1 MKQTRWIGAGL
12 VVMGLVFL
20 GSAFG
25 YTTLGGRWARASL
38 PVGYFTNPAN
48 TVAGWEASVQAGAQ
62 AWNNVPNQYFRFA
75 WRGQTARMAESIDG
89 VNAVSNMIN
98 PSNYQGGVLAVTY
111 DWSGGAGYSE
121 FGTAFKQ
128 TQRWS
133 TNNTAGTFDVQS
145 VGCHE
150 LGHALGLGHSAVTAA
165 TMYFATG
172 PNELFRRTLEPDDQ
186 QGEQFL
192 YPGGGAVVGVMV
204 SGTVRE
210 ANGTGAANVLVT
222 ATINGVQRSFL
233 TTSTGAYNFNS
244 VPQGTLSLVPSRAN
258 TAFTPAN
265 RSVAVGANN
274 IAGQDFT
281 VTAAA
286 AGVTVTGR
294 VTNTSGSGVAN
305 VTVSATMNGVTRTF
319 VTDFTGNYSFLRVP
333 QGTLTLRPSRL
344 GMTFTPQFRQIAVG
358 ASNIAGQNFV
368 GQ

>member
-1 MKQTRWIGAGL
+1 MKQTRWIGAVL
-12 VVMGLVFL
+12 VVTGLAFL
-20 GSAFG
+20 GNVFAF
-25 YTTLGGRWARASL
+25 TTIGDRWARAAL
-38 PVGYFTNPAN
+38 PVGYFTNPAG

-98 PSNYQGGVLAVTY
+98 PSNYQAGVLAVTY
-111 DWSGGAGYSE
+111 GWSGGNGYSE

-128 TQRWS
+128 THPWS
-133 TNNTAGTFDVQS
+133 TNNSPSTFDVQS

-150 LGHALGLGHSAVTAA
+150 LGHALGLGHSAVAVA
-165 TMYFATG
+165 TMFYATG

-192 YPGGGAVVGVMV
+192 YPGGVAAGVTV

-210 ANGTGAANVLVT
+210 TNGAGAANVLVT
-222 ATINGVQRSFL
+222 ATINGVQRTFT
-233 TTSTGAYNFNS
+233 TTSTGVYSFAS
-244 VPQGTLSLVPSRAN
+244 VPQGTLSLVPSRAS

-265 RSVAVGANN
+265 RAVQVGASN
-274 IAGQDFT
+274 IGGQDFT
-281 VTAAA
+281 ATAAPSA
-286 AGVTVTGR
+286 VTVSGR
-294 VTNTSGSGVAN
+294 VTNPGGSGIAN
-305 VTVSATMNGVTRTF
+305 VTVTATINGATRTF
-319 VTDFTGNYSFLRVP
+319 VTDAAGNFWFLRVP
-333 QGTLTLRPSRL
+333 QGTLRLTPSRL
-344 GMTFTPQFRQIAVG
+344 GLSFTPAFRQFAVG